1 MKAIFNSSKQ
11 SNIFVSVVVLM
22 HNDQRVVKS
31 RVTKIAKMLE
41 SIYENFEL
49 VLIDNGSTDQTIENI
64 TKLLKRIKCIRLIRL
79 LKQYNIETAAFAG
92 LETSIGDYVVIM
104 NLAHDPW
111 NKIPQLIKKTRK
123 NSIVYG
129 ITGQKNKKPL
139 RKRIF
144 YWYIRKILK
153 LNIPQ
158 NSELFMGLDRR
169 AVNALTKFQNYH
181 HIRLTSSQIGFKTAT
196 FPYNQLISLKKE
208 DASIFNEINRAFDII
223 VTFSRHPLRFIS
235 WLGLGAS
242 LLNLIY
248 ALYILLIFL
257 FKNEVAEGWTTQST
271 QNMVMMF
278 VVLSSLTV
286 LSEYIGRILEETR
299 GHPQYHII
307 EELNSKVIISN
318 KSRRNIITNKNR
330 LR

>member
-129 ITGQKNKKPL
+129 IC
-139 RKRIF
+139 I
-144 YWYIRKILK
+144 
-153 LNIPQ
+153 
-158 NSELFMGLDRR
+158 NSLCW
-169 AVNALTKFQNYH
+169 NY
-181 HIRLTSSQIGFKTAT
+181 SCFCEK
-196 FPYNQLISLKKE
+196 
-208 DASIFNEINRAFDII
+208 
-223 VTFSRHPLRFIS
+223 
-235 WLGLGAS
+235 
-242 LLNLIY
+242 
-248 ALYILLIFL
+248 
-257 FKNEVAEGWTTQST
+257 
-271 QNMVMMF
+271 
-278 VVLSSLTV
+278 
-286 LSEYIGRILEETR
+286 
-299 GHPQYHII
+299 
-307 EELNSKVIISN
+307 
-318 KSRRNIITNKNR
+318 
-330 LR
+330 